1 VPSASTDRKKPA
13 DANLGKRLDCWK
25 EIAAYLGRGERTVKR
40 WEMERGLPSHRVP
53 GAGRTAVYAY
63 TAELDEWLKSR
74 KAQEMD
80 AAEVDAEE
88 PESGRLFGFGNETGR
103 SAVVSTAIL
112 EADPPRSILRR
123 IWLLAFSGLLLA
135 TAVGTVAYSD
145 AGRAVGSQ
153 LSARF
158 HSLFRK
164 SRSNSDPAG
173 AKVVSDAEKSQ
184 ARELY
189 LRGRYEWSQRT
200 PSSLNRA
207 LDYFTQAI
215 LHDPGNAQAYVGM
228 ADTYDLLR
236 EYSSMPD
243 SDAYARA
250 GAAARKAVE
259 LDDSLAEAHRALAF
273 EEWWGEWD
281 FVDGEKEFRRA
292 IELNPKDP
300 IAHKWFANVLSVQG
314 RFPEALEENEKA
326 QELDPSSSSTLADKG
341 LLLFSAGRRMEAIE
355 LLKQV
360 ERSAPEFPS
369 THNYLMTMS
378 LDIRDYPSYLEEGK
392 KTAEIENDPVLKD
405 IIASAKIGFERD
417 GERGLLN
424 NLYARQKEYYK
435 EGKLWGTRL
444 AITCAKL
451 GKKREALQL
460 LEEAYN
466 HHEWYVLSC
475 KIGPDMVSLKD
486 EPRYKAL
493 LKKIN
498 FPEAPVD
505 LSPSPP
511 VSAVKARPSATP
523 SDR

>member
-1 VPSASTDRKKPA
+1 VPPASTDRRKTA
-13 DANLGKRLDCWK
+13 DAHLGKRLDCWK

-40 WEMERGLPSHRVP
+40 WELERGLPSHRAP
-53 GAGRTAVYAY
+53 GAGRTSVYAY

-74 KAQEMD
+74 KAQEVE
-80 AAEVDAEE
+80 AAQVDAEDAE
-88 PESGRLFGFGNETGR
+88 PGELFDFGNEAGR
-103 SAVVSTAIL
+103 SAVVSTAVV
-112 EADPPRSILRR
+112 EADAPHSFLRR

-135 TAVGTVAYSD
+135 AAVGTVAYSD
-145 AGRAVGSQ
+145 AGRAVRPQ

-158 HSLFRK
+158 HSLFAK
-164 SRSNSDPAG
+164 SRGNSDAAG
-173 AKVVSDAEKSQ
+173 TKAVSDSDKSQ

-189 LRGRYEWSQRT
+189 LKGRYEWNQRN
-200 PSSLNRA
+200 PASLDRA

-250 GAAARKAVE
+250 VAAARKAVE
-259 LDDSLAEAHRALAF
+259 LDDSLPEAHRALAF
-273 EEWWGEWD
+273 AEWWGEWD

-326 QELDPSSSSTLADKG
+326 QELDPSSNSILADKG
-341 LLLFSAGRRMEAIE
+341 LLLFDAGRRAEAIE

-369 THNYLMTMS
+369 PHDYLMAMS
-378 LDIRDYPSYLEEGK
+378 LELRDYPSYIEEGQ
-392 KTAEIENDPVLKD
+392 KTAEIESDPVLKD
-405 IIASAKIGFERD
+405 IIGAAKAGFKRD

-424 NLYARQKEYYK
+424 DLYARQKEYYK
-435 EGKLWGTRL
+435 AGKLWGTKL
-444 AITCAKL
+444 AKTCILL
-451 GKKREALQL
+451 GKKQEALQL
-460 LEEAYN
+460 LEESYN
-466 HHEWYVLSC
+466 HHEWDVLSC
-475 KIGPDMVSLKD
+475 KTQSDLATLRD

-498 FPEAPVD
+498 FPEDPVR
-505 LSPSPP
+505 LSPSPLT
-511 VSAVKARPSATP
+511 SAYNSRLSAIP
-523 SDR
+523 GQR